1 MNNNNFGRLR
11 RNVHNTNNPNY
22 NNYENYKNYQQ
33 QQQQNNNYQNYQNNN
48 NNNQPDNISVHSSYK
63 YRKNGSHTSSANN
76 DNKVSTN
83 YNRKPSSS
91 SQGSIQK
98 YISDEPDLI
107 CQNCI
112 NEELMEAK
120 RRRDK
125 DYYNSLQDQVPGFQ
139 DKYKS
144 YNERYINSKIKERE
158 KNSNEVSN
166 LLNSYNNND
175 KERLIRENENG
186 LNPMNAN
193 NYNDYERFRK
203 NYNKKQ
209 EYINNNLD
217 KFLNKERPEITDYY
231 NAYINNPNYSG
242 GLPYGE
248 YRKTPQDLEQYRKDL
263 LNQIEYKNK
272 LKLSEEEANNR
283 QAELNR
289 INLQRQLDDEN
300 KEKYLKEKMMKD
312 EVLRGNQQLIDEKK
326 KKKMEEENEERKYK
340 EQLDNIMYQNQLDEE
355 NRLRN
360 KKQRQEELLRANL
373 NNIELEN
380 MKKKKEKEEDEKYKY
395 NDKAF
400 AHDHEKMGR
409 CCKCH
414 RVFPRRLLTINKYFY
429 SNNRV

>member
-11 RNVHNTNNPNY
+11 RNVHNINPNPDY
-22 NNYENYKNYQQ
+22 NGYENYKNYQQ
-33 QQQQNNNYQNYQNNN
+33 NQQQQNNYS
-48 NNNQPDNISVHSSYK
+48 NNNQQDNISVHSSYK
-63 YRKNGSHTSSANN
+63 YKKNGSHTSSVNN
-76 DNKVSTN
+76 ENKVNTN

-91 SQGSIQK
+91 SHESIQK

-112 NEELMEAK
+112 NEELMEEK

-144 YNERYINSKIKERE
+144 YNEKYINSKIKERE
-158 KNSNEVSN
+158 KNSKEVSN

-203 NYNKKQ
+203 NYNLKQ

-217 KFLNKERPEITDYY
+217 KFMNKERPEISAYY
-231 NAYINNPNYSG
+231 NAYVNNPNYSG

-272 LKLSEEEANNR
+272 LKLSEDDANNR
-283 QAELNR
+283 QAALNR
-289 INLQRQLDDEN
+289 INLQRQLDEEN
-300 KEKYLKEKMMKD
+300 KEKNLKEKMMKED
-312 EVLRGNQQLIDEKK
+312 LLRGNQILIDEKK
-326 KKKMEEENEERKYK
+326 KRKMEEENEEKKYK

-360 KKQRQEELLRANL
+360 KKKIQEDLLRANL

-380 MKKKKEKEEDEKYKY
+380 MKKRKEKEEEEKYRY

-400 AHDHEKMGR
+400 GHEHEKMGR

>member
-11 RNVHNTNNPNY
+11 RNVHNINPNPEY
-22 NNYENYKNYQQ
+22 NGYENYKNYQQ
-33 QQQQNNNYQNYQNNN
+33 NQQQQNNYS
-48 NNNQPDNISVHSSYK
+48 NNNQQDNISVHSSYK
-63 YRKNGSHTSSANN
+63 YKKNGSHTSSVNN
-76 DNKVSTN
+76 ENKVNTN

-91 SQGSIQK
+91 SHESIQK

-112 NEELMEAK
+112 NEELMEEK

-144 YNERYINSKIKERE
+144 YNEKYINSKIKERE
-158 KNSNEVSN
+158 KNSKEVSN

-203 NYNKKQ
+203 NYNLKQ

-217 KFLNKERPEITDYY
+217 KFMNKERPEISAYY
-231 NAYINNPNYSG
+231 NAYVNNPNYSG

-248 YRKTPQDLEQYRKDL
+248 YRKTPHDLEQYRKDL
-263 LNQIEYKNK
+263 LDQIEYKNK
-272 LKLSEEEANNR
+272 LKLSEDDANNR
-283 QAELNR
+283 QAALNR
-289 INLQRQLDDEN
+289 INLQRQLDEEN
-300 KEKYLKEKMMKD
+300 KEKNLKEKMMKED
-312 EVLRGNQQLIDEKK
+312 LLRGNQILIDEKK
-326 KKKMEEENEERKYK
+326 KRKMEEENEEKKYK

-360 KKQRQEELLRANL
+360 KKKIQEDLLRANL

-380 MKKKKEKEEDEKYKY
+380 MKKRKEKEEEEKYRY

-400 AHDHEKMGR
+400 GHEHEKMGR

>member
-11 RNVHNTNNPNY
+11 RNVHNINPNPEY
-22 NNYENYKNYQQ
+22 NGYENYKNYQQ
-33 QQQQNNNYQNYQNNN
+33 NQQQQNNYS
-48 NNNQPDNISVHSSYK
+48 NNNQQDNISVHSSYK
-63 YRKNGSHTSSANN
+63 YKKNGSHTSSVNN
-76 DNKVSTN
+76 ENKVNTN

-91 SQGSIQK
+91 SHESIQK

-112 NEELMEAK
+112 NEELMEEK

-144 YNERYINSKIKERE
+144 YNEKYINSKIKERE
-158 KNSNEVSN
+158 KNSKEVSN

-203 NYNKKQ
+203 NYNLKQ

-217 KFLNKERPEITDYY
+217 KFMNKERPEISAYY
-231 NAYINNPNYSG
+231 NAYVNNPNYSG

-272 LKLSEEEANNR
+272 LKLSEDDANNR
-283 QAELNR
+283 QAALNR
-289 INLQRQLDDEN
+289 INLQRQLDEEN
-300 KEKYLKEKMMKD
+300 KEKNLKEKMMKED
-312 EVLRGNQQLIDEKK
+312 LLRGNQILIDEKK
-326 KKKMEEENEERKYK
+326 KRKMEEENEEKKYK

-360 KKQRQEELLRANL
+360 KKKIQEDLLRANL

-380 MKKKKEKEEDEKYKY
+380 MKKRKEKEEEEKYRY

-400 AHDHEKMGR
+400 GHEHEKMGR

>member
-11 RNVHNTNNPNY
+11 RNVHNTNNVNPDY
-22 NNYENYKNYQQ
+22 NGYENYKNYQQ
-33 QQQQNNNYQNYQNNN
+33 NQQQQQYNNYQ
-48 NNNQPDNISVHSSYK
+48 NNNQPDNVSVHSSYK

-76 DNKVSTN
+76 DNKVNTN

-158 KNSNEVSN
+158 KNSAEVSN

-186 LNPMNAN
+186 LNPLNSN

-231 NAYINNPNYSG
+231 NAYVNNPNYAG

-326 KKKMEEENEERKYK
+326 KKKLEEENEERKYK

-380 MKKKKEKEEDEKYKY
+380 MKKKREREEDEKYRY

>member
-1 MNNNNFGRLR
+1 MNDNNFGRLR
-11 RNVHNTNNPNY
+11 RNVHNTNNVNPDY
-22 NNYENYKNYQQ
+22 NGYENYKNYQQ
-33 QQQQNNNYQNYQNNN
+33 NQQQQQYNNYQ
-48 NNNQPDNISVHSSYK
+48 NNNQPDNVSVHSSYK

-76 DNKVSTN
+76 DNKVNTN

-158 KNSNEVSN
+158 KNSAEVSN

-186 LNPMNAN
+186 LNPLNSN

-231 NAYINNPNYSG
+231 NAYVNNPNYAG

-326 KKKMEEENEERKYK
+326 KKKLEEENEERKYK